1 MSQLDQVRGHMDVV
15 QVLETITSVLEDRKA
30 DDTNNSNIADTNKE
44 IVNTL
49 RKWSGERTTFESAGP
64 RNTFFQTDYG
74 MLESSMTTYDDTIFY
89 IDILKRRA
97 TR

>member
-15 QVLETITSVLEDRKA
+15 QVLDTIISVMEDRKA
-30 DDTNNSNIADTNKE
+30 NDTNNSNITETNKE

-49 RKWSGERTTFESAGP
+49 RQWSGERTTFESAGP
-64 RNTFFQTDYG
+64 RNTFFETDFG
-74 MLESSMTTYDDTIFY
+74 MLKSSMTTYDDTIFY
-89 IDILKRRA
+89 IGILKGRA